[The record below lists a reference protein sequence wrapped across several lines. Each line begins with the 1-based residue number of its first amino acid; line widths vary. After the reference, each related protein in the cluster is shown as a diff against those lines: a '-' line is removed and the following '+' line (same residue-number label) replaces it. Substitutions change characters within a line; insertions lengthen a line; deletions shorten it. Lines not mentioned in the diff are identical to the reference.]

1 VPANALP
8 AGSLTTAALPEPESS
23 ADQVQE
29 VIDRILARPEFA
41 PAPRSAPER
50 GRDWVA
56 ERLDE
61 LLEAIFAAGAGSAV
75 GWAIVA
81 LLVAITVVLA
91 VRFSRGV
98 RSDPVLAPMPSSG
111 ARRPATDWR
120 TDAATHEAAGRWRAA
135 LRCWWRALVAD
146 LAGRG
151 LVEEAPG
158 RTAGEYRRQVATAA
172 PAAAVD
178 FDAAT
183 VLFED
188 AWYGDRP
195 ADATQAQRLRAL
207 SARVLEEAGSRK

>member
-1 VPANALP
+1 MPIS
-8 AGSLTTAALPEPESS
+8 AG
-23 ADQVQE
+23 
-29 VIDRILARPEFA
+29 
-41 PAPRSAPER
+41 
-50 GRDWVA
+50 G
-56 ERLDE
+56 
-61 LLEAIFAAGAGSAV
+61 AV
-75 GWAIVA
+75 GWGIVA
-81 LLVAITVVLA
+81 LLVAIGVVLA

-98 RSDPVLAPMPSSG
+98 RSDPVLAAMPSSG

-120 TDAATHEAAGRWRAA
+120 SDAAAYEAAGQWRAA
-135 LRCWWRALVAD
+135 LRCWWRALVAE

-151 LVEEAPG
+151 VVEEAPG

-195 ADATQAQRLRAL
+195 ADADQAERLRAL
-207 SARVLEEAGSRK
+207 SARVLARR